1 MRAPNGVL
9 GAGSMRS
16 GGDGEGRQPL
26 GFLLLYA
33 LAYTGGVIAYTPFL
47 MLVLPARVTELAGQ
61 DDIVWLGY
69 MVFAGAVAASASG
82 ILFGWLSDRNRRR
95 RVWIAAGLAI
105 ITGLQLAM
113 IRCDTIGVLLWL
125 VVAWQ
130 VALNMLLVPLIAW
143 AGDLVPDGQK
153 GFLGGLLAFAPAL
166 GAWSA
171 ILLAMDSVAL
181 FGDKISV
188 IAMLAIASVLP
199 VLLFGRP
206 RHGPAS
212 QNSASP
218 DRTRQPR
225 FVSAVMRMWVARL
238 LMQISGAA
246 LASYLYFW
254 LRALDP
260 AMGDGEK
267 AALFAGG
274 LTASIVAAL
283 AVGRWTDLH
292 GRPFAALSVVAI
304 VAAAGLA
311 AMALADSP
319 AEAKLAYFV
328 FAAAGATFL
337 ALHASQT
344 LRVLPDPARRG
355 RDIGIFNLTN
365 TAPSLVM
372 PWVAISVVP
381 GFGFDRLFLV
391 LALLALG
398 AAAVLATIPRN
409 V

>member
-1 MRAPNGVL
+1 MR
-9 GAGSMRS
+9 GA
-16 GGDGEGRQPL
+16 DDAEERQPL
-26 GFLLLYA
+26 GFLILYA
-33 LAYTGGVIAYTPFL
+33 LAYAGGVIAYTPFL

-69 MVFAGAVAASASG
+69 ILFAGAVAASASG
-82 ILFGWLSDRNRRR
+82 IMFGWLSDRTDSRRA
-95 RVWIAAGLAI
+95 WIAGGLGIA
-105 ITGLQLAM
+105 TGLQLAM
-113 IRCDTIGVLLWL
+113 IRCDTIGGLLWL

-153 GFLGGLLAFAPAL
+153 GFLGGLLALAPAL
-166 GAWSA
+166 GAWSG
-171 ILLAMDSVAL
+171 ILLATSGIVS

-199 VLLFGRP
+199 ALLFAHPRP
-206 RHGPAS
+206 GAAS
-212 QNSASP
+212 QHSALP
-218 DRTRQPR
+218 DMLPQRRL
-225 FVSAVMRMWVARL
+225 VSAAMRMWVARL
-238 LMQISGAA
+238 LMQISGGA

-283 AVGRWTDLH
+283 AVGRWIDRR
-292 GRPFAALSVVAI
+292 GRPFPALSVVAI
-304 VAAAGLA
+304 VAAAALA

-391 LALLALG
+391 LALLALS

>member
-1 MRAPNGVL
+1 MMRR
-9 GAGSMRS
+9 AGEA
-16 GGDGEGRQPL
+16 EGRQPL

-33 LAYTGGVIAYTPFL
+33 LAYAGGVIAYTPFL
-47 MLVLPARVTELAGQ
+47 MLVLPARVTELAGP

-82 ILFGWLSDRNRRR
+82 ILFGWLSDRTRNRRA
-95 RVWIAAGLAI
+95 WIAAGLAI

-113 IRCDTIGVLLWL
+113 IRCDTIGVLLGL

-153 GFLGGLLAFAPAL
+153 GLLGGLLALAPAL
-166 GAWSA
+166 GAWSG
-171 ILLAMDSVAL
+171 ILLAMGSIAS
-181 FGDKISV
+181 FGDKVSV
-188 IAMLAIASVLP
+188 IAVLAIAAVVP
-199 VLLFGRP
+199 VLIFGRP
-206 RHGPAS
+206 RQGPAS
-212 QNSASP
+212 QTP
-218 DRTRQPR
+218 DRSLRPR
-225 FVSAVMRMWVARL
+225 LASAAKRMWAARL

-260 AMGDGEK
+260 AMGDGAK

-274 LTASIVAAL
+274 LTASIFIAFAS
-283 AVGRWTDLH
+283 GRWTDRH
-292 GRPFAALSVVAI
+292 GRPFAALAVVA
-304 VAAAGLA
+304 VAAAVGLA
-311 AMALADSP
+311 AMALAGN
-319 AEAKLAYFV
+319 ATEAKLAYLL

-344 LRVLPDPARRG
+344 LRVLPDPARGG

-372 PWVAISVVP
+372 PWLATSVVP
-381 GFGFDRLFLV
+381 GFGFDRLFLL
-391 LALLALG
+391 LALLALV
-398 AAAVLATIPRN
+398 AAACLATIPRD